1 MFKPAP
7 SGASRH
13 QPIDTTRLWLFHLGL
28 KFEDRTG
35 ILTRQ
40 DIFMVGQMTQFAGS
54 YSMWVCQGMRQGM
67 LNMTSWANKQEA
79 VSKRH

>member
-13 QPIDTTRLWLFHLGL
+13 QPIDTTRLWLFRLGL
-28 KFEDRTG
+28 KFEDHTG
-35 ILTRQ
+35 VLTRQ

-54 YSMWVCQGMRQGM
+54 
-67 LNMTSWANKQEA
+67 
-79 VSKRH
+79 